1 VLSSRVE
8 LCCAVLCLG
17 CSVVSGMGVGVGV
30 RFSVDGQTCQACQAK
45 SMLGWKR
52 TAVAE
57 RVAGILRFAP
67 QSSPRQPG
75 IGFASRSTQHAAR
88 LLALRS
94 HSILRSTDQPIYTC
108 IRTYTHTL
116 VQAWSLQSPCN
127 RLYISGKCGTV
138 NSPLSISSADSHVS
152 DCNPRSAAQQ
162 PQCRRRN
169 EQGPHLVEARPPG
182 GAR

>member
-1 VLSSRVE
+1 MGV
-8 LCCAVLCLG
+8 
-17 CSVVSGMGVGVGV
+17 GVGVGV
-30 RFSVDGQTCQACQAK
+30 RFSFDGQTCQACQAK
-45 SMLGWKR
+45 SLLGWKR

-75 IGFASRSTQHAAR
+75 IGFASRRRQHACW
-88 LLALRS
+88 RS
-94 HSILRSTDQPIYTC
+94 VHTQYSEVLINQYIHAYTH
-108 IRTYTHTL
+108 THTL

-127 RLYISGKCGTV
+127 RLHISGKCGTV
-138 NSPLSISSADSHVS
+138 NSPLSLSSADSHVS